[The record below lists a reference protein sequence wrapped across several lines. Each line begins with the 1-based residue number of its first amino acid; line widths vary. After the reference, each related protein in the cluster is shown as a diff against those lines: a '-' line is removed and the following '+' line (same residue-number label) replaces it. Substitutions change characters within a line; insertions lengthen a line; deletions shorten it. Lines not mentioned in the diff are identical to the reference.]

1 MLTKRGGNNHCMN
14 TSVSDGFKRNVR
26 SVEHSAF
33 LLLRISRGF
42 FLNFAYFP
50 WPCMVLYFRRR
61 DKWIGKIISFDDKEV
76 WDVEHSVSVGETCQL
91 RFFWTNVYNLK

>member
-1 MLTKRGGNNHCMN
+1 MLEVLNIVHFY
-14 TSVSDGFKRNVR
+14 SSEFQEV
-26 SVEHSAF
+26 
-33 LLLRISRGF
+33 F
-42 FLNFAYFP
+42 FFNFAYFP